1 MQINL
6 GDKANIF
13 NTLIEESP
21 MPIALYTGENMVIEV
36 ANKAILKAWGRD
48 ASVIGKELAL
58 ALPELKDQPFLSI
71 LEQVRS
77 TAMAYE
83 AKEDKVVLLNN
94 NVLQTFYFDFTYKP
108 LLDQDGNVWGILN
121 NATDVTELV
130 NAKFKVEHSEALF
143 RQMIYDAPVA
153 IGILRGRDHIIE
165 DANDELLKI
174 WRKSK
179 AVIGLKL
186 LDGLPE
192 IADQPFPEILL
203 KVYDSGVAHYGYET
217 MARLEHNGVEG
228 DFYFNFVYDPIFGQ
242 DGEVTGIM
250 VVASE
255 ITLQV
260 ISKMEAARSEE
271 RFRNFMYD
279 IPMAT
284 AYYETENIVISL
296 ANDEMLRFWGKDKSV
311 IGKTVAEA
319 IPELN
324 VQPSIDILKEV
335 YLTGITYHADQE
347 EFQVIINGKQE
358 KHWFSFTYKPIKDS
372 NGKVYAIIHAAMDVT
387 KLVRLQQQ
395 KDEFLGIASHE
406 LKTPV
411 TSIKAYA
418 QVLERMISNE
428 GDEKK
433 ATMVRK
439 MDLQLNRLTGLIGD
453 LLDVTKIQSGK
464 MTFNPVEFN
473 FDAAVE
479 DIVDEM
485 QHISSKHQIICNLNS
500 NAIVFAD
507 KERIGQ
513 VITNFLSNAIK
524 YSTEAAQID
533 VATFSQSDEVILS
546 VKDYGIGISGDMQ
559 HLVFDQFYRVD
570 GNLQHTYPGLGLG
583 LYISAE
589 IIKSE
594 GGRIWVNSTL
604 GQGATFFF
612 ALKIKSFRSSNQ
624 VQSEL

>member
-1 MQINL
+1 MSFIPIMQTNL
-6 GDKANIF
+6 ADKANIF

-21 MPIALYTGENMVIEV
+21 MPIALYTGENMIIEV
-36 ANKAILKAWGRD
+36 ANKAMLKAWGRD
-48 ASVIGKELAL
+48 ASVIGQELAL
-58 ALPELKDQPFLSI
+58 ALPELKDQPFLDI
-71 LEQVRS
+71 LKQVRS
-77 TAMAYE
+77 TGMPYE
-83 AKEDKVVLLNN
+83 AKEDKAVLLND

-108 LLDQDGNVWGILN
+108 LLDSDGNVWGILN

-130 NAKFKVEHSEALF
+130 NAKFKVEQSEALL

-153 IGILRGRDHIIE
+153 IGILKGRDLIIE
-165 DANDELLKI
+165 DANDDLLKI

-192 IADQPFPEILL
+192 IANQPFPELL
-203 KVYDSGVAHYGYET
+203 QQVYNSGVAHYGYET
-217 MARLEHNGVEG
+217 KARLEHNGVED

-250 VVASE
+250 VVANE

-260 ISKMEAARSEE
+260 VSKMEAAKSEE

-284 AYYETENIVISL
+284 AYYETENMVISL

-324 VQPSIDILKEV
+324 LQPSVETLKKV
-335 YLTGITYHADQE
+335 YQTGISYHADQE
-347 EFQVIINGKQE
+347 EFLVIIDGKEQ
-358 KHWFSFTYKPIKDS
+358 KRWFSFTYKPIKDA
-372 NGKVYAIIHAAMDVT
+372 NGQVYAIIHAATDVT
-387 KLVRLQQQ
+387 KLVQLQQQ

-418 QVLERMISNE
+418 QVLERMIRSE

-439 MDLQLNRLTGLIGD
+439 MDQQLNRLTGLIGD

-464 MTFNPVEFN
+464 MTFSPIEFD
-473 FDAAVE
+473 FDAVVE

-485 QHISSKHQIICNLNS
+485 QHISSKHKIICNLES

-524 YSTEAAQID
+524 YSTDADEID
-533 VATFSQSDEVILS
+533 VATYSQNGEVILS
-546 VKDYGIGISGDMQ
+546 VRDYGIGISEDLQ

-594 GGRIWVNSTL
+594 GGRIWVESTA
-604 GQGATFFF
+604 GEGATFFF
-612 ALKIKSFRSSNQ
+612 ALKIK
-624 VQSEL
+624 

>member
-6 GDKANIF
+6 DDTANIF

-21 MPIALYTGENMVIEV
+21 MPIALYIGENMVIQV
-36 ANKAILKAWGRD
+36 ANRAILKAWGRD
-48 ASVIGKELAL
+48 ASVIGQELAL
-58 ALPELKDQPFLSI
+58 ALPELKDQPFLEI
-71 LEQVRS
+71 LNQVR
-77 TAMAYE
+77 TTGVAYE
-83 AKEDKVVLLNN
+83 AKEDKVLLLNN
-94 NVLQTFYFDFTYKP
+94 NVLQTYYFDFIYKP
-108 LLDQDGNVWGILN
+108 LKDTEGNVWGILN

-130 NAKFKVEHSEALF
+130 NAKFKVEQSEALF
-143 RQMIYDAPVA
+143 RKMIYDAPVA
-153 IGILRGRDHIIE
+153 IGILRGRDLIIE
-165 DANDELLKI
+165 DANDDLLKI
-174 WRKSK
+174 WGKNK

-192 IADQPFPEILL
+192 LIGQPFPDLL
-203 KVYDSGVAHYGYET
+203 QEVYNSGVAHYGYET
-217 MARLEHNGVEG
+217 MASLERNGVLG

-242 DGEVTGIM
+242 DGKVSGIM
-250 VVASE
+250 VVANEVSA
-255 ITLQV
+255 QV
-260 ISKMEAARSEE
+260 ISKMEAAKSEE

-284 AYYETENIVISL
+284 AYYETENLIIRL

-311 IGKTVAEA
+311 IGKTVVEA

-324 VQPSIDILKEV
+324 VQPFVDILQEV
-335 YLTGITYHADQE
+335 YRTGIIYHADQ
-347 EFQVIINGKQE
+347 QE
-358 KHWFSFTYKPIKDS
+358 ARLIVDGREQKRWFSFTYKPLKDAD
-372 NGKVYAIIHAAMDVT
+372 GEVYAIIHAAVDVT
-387 KLVRLQQQ
+387 KQVQLQQQ

-418 QVLERMISNE
+418 QVLERMIRNE

-433 ATMVRK
+433 ANMVHK

-464 MTFNPVEFN
+464 MTFNPIEFD

-479 DIVDEM
+479 EIVEEM
-485 QHISSKHQIICNLNS
+485 QHISSKHKIICALAS
-500 NAIVFAD
+500 TAIVYAD

-524 YSTEAAQID
+524 YSTDASEID
-533 VATFSQSDEVILS
+533 VTTFSQNGEVILS
-546 VKDYGIGISGDMQ
+546 VKDYGIGISEDMQ

-594 GGRIWVNSTL
+594 GGRIWLESKA
-604 GQGATFFF
+604 GEGATFFF
-612 ALKIKSFRSSNQ
+612 ALNIKSFR
-624 VQSEL
+624 